1 MTRAAVKLLLA
12 LVLTLGGVATVAAPT
27 PALAAETAGADCSA
41 TAARVTALAGTLAD
55 VRSRHARAVQ
65 RTGELRRTVAKL
77 QRRVEKHRTTRK
89 VRALRHARA
98 DLRATR
104 TKVVRLDRATTVTRD
119 RLAAARVAHRLCTA
133 PPEQAEAEL
142 LDFLDLLGLTP
153 LLEMIGLPALLQTL
167 GVVELLDRLGLADV
181 LENLGLGSLIGR

>member
-1 MTRAAVKLLLA
+1 MIRAAVKLLLA
-12 LVLTLGGVATVAAPT
+12 LTLTLAGAVTVAAPT

-41 TAARVTALAGTLAD
+41 TADRVTALAGTLAD
-55 VRSRHARAVQ
+55 VRSRHTRAVQ
-65 RTGELRRTVAKL
+65 QTRELRRTVAKL
-77 QRRVEKHRTTRK
+77 QRRVETHRTPRK

-104 TKVVRLDRATTVTRD
+104 AKVVRLDRATTVTRE

-133 PPEQAEAEL
+133 PPEQAETEL
-142 LDFLDLLGLTP
+142 LDILDLLGLSP
-153 LLEMIGLPALLQTL
+153 LLEMLGLPALLQSL
-167 GVVELLDRLGLADV
+167 GVVDLLDSLGLADV